1 MAGDTR
7 SKLHTMLTVEYSIL
21 LFVRIRLEASCVSEI
36 ERIIALDNVAGA
48 VLRTLLEQ
56 GRRPRV
62 SVIEVHILDLAE
74 RSASAIL

>member
-1 MAGDTR
+1 
-7 SKLHTMLTVEYSIL
+7 MLAIEYSVL
-21 LFVRIRLEASCVSEI
+21 VLVHIRLSAPCVSEV
-36 ERIIALDNVAGA
+36 ERVLDLDNVAGA